1 MGKIYIEYCGGWGFG
16 GPALRL
22 KKALMAAFPNVEID
36 CQSADGW
43 TNKVEVYWIE
53 GATKKLYWS
62 KGKADTENGHNE
74 IITLLKS
81 AWWNRKERWNWK
93 LNDSDL

>member
-1 MGKIYIEYCGGWGFG
+1 MGKIYIEYCGGWGYG

-22 KKALMAAFPNVEID
+22 KKSIAAAFPNVDIE
-36 CQSADGW
+36 CQSADG
-43 TNKVEVYWIE
+43 TTSKIEVFLIE
-53 GATKKLYWS
+53 GANKKLVWS

-74 IITLLKS
+74 IIKLLNQWDNLPQMKFK
-81 AWWNRKERWNWK
+81 R